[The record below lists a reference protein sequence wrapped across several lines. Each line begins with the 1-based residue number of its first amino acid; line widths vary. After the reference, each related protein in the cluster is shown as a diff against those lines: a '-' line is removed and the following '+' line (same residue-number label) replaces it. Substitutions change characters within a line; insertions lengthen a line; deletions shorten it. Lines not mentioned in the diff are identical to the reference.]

1 MQLLHIFPYRPSSLE
16 VDSSDILAQGTRRY
30 AAKCRCRLPQLSL
43 KVLWLPRS
51 SIERLLRPVGIHIP
65 GWRGCKSKTGSSKLS
80 LDGRHGLY
88 ITKKKRFLSITN
100 DHRQATATKKDLEA
114 LPTPEHI
121 TLLLKNHKQTVLL
134 SVMPTTPFAE
144 IRSLLL
150 AALQSRN
157 ITSID
162 GVPLP
167 DEPEEI
173 EFGVLRNKRNPA
185 EGWVPLDVKEMEV
198 GDARGGKRKVGGK
211 QSVLNESPAGAS
223 LGDGSMLAFRFRTQG
238 EKSVLS
244 EGPAGVSLGE
254 ESMLAFR
261 YRTPMKEDASE
272 EDADMEIEDDPGWN
286 VILPSYDDEE

>member
-1 MQLLHIFPYRPSSLE
+1 MPLNADAGCHSFFP
-16 VDSSDILAQGTRRY
+16 
-30 AAKCRCRLPQLSL
+30 PQSF
-43 KVLWLPRS
+43 
-51 SIERLLRPVGIHIP
+51 
-65 GWRGCKSKTGSSKLS
+65 RGCYFCHEGASNGYFFQWGFTFLVGEAVRARRAPQNCVFRRPPWSV
-80 LDGRHGLY
+80 LY
-88 ITKKKRFLSITN
+88 ITKRNDPPSITN
-100 DHRQATATKKDLEA
+100 DYRQATATKKDLEA

-162 GVPLP
+162 GAPLP

-223 LGDGSMLAFRFRTQG
+223 LGDGSMLAFRFRAQG
-238 EKSVLS
+238 KKSVLN
-244 EGPAGVSLGE
+244 EGFAGASLGD
-254 ESMLAFR
+254 ESILAFR
-261 YRTPMKEDASE
+261 FQTQGKEDAP
-272 EDADMEIEDDPGWN
+272 EDDDNVEIEDDPGWN